1 MAHVVYQASAGFLW
15 VDGMEVPFANVV
27 MEITKNHLGTD
38 LITIRSAGDS
48 RLWMAR
54 VPVADIEDNLGAGYV
69 STAAWV
75 AYWNGLAKAP
85 SDTTTGGVAESG
97 DALTQVVDSS
107 GNPLYVST
115 PIMECTASLTR
126 PADTENYT
134 ANDHISAAVANVKQK
149 ETVTLTG
156 TNGTVNITGTGG
168 LTKLVTFNS
177 PVAQIDTITLTGT
190 SGTANV
196 AAAGGLTRLATFG
209 DSLNATAS
217 AFVTSW
223 AADYDAQ
230 GITIT
235 PDNGKIV
242 FTAKVA
248 GTAFTHPT
256 ITNETPDLAGTVAN
270 TRANREATL
279 TNTAADFV
287 TSWADDYLSQGI
299 VVTSSSEDIIFE
311 ANVAGVPF
319 TAPTGGSGTDDL
331 AITVDHTTANVT
343 LVPVSLDDMAADL
356 GEGGIIMDVEVNT
369 TITQLAGQTLRIWLF
384 NATPSGIVGDNV
396 AFTTLVANASK
407 MVGSAYIDVPLNAL
421 LTGSDC
427 IVGMVSP
434 AVSFRCASGD
444 TSLYLLIQTLGAAT
458 APTSAGVINIKFT
471 VMQITK

>member
-15 VDGMEVPFANVV
+15 IDGMEVPFANVV
-27 MEITKNHLGTD
+27 MEITQNHLGAD

-97 DALTQVVDSS
+97 DALTQVVDAS

-126 PADTENYT
+126 PADTNNYT

-149 ETVTLTG
+149 NTVTVSG
-156 TNGTVNITGTGG
+156 TNGTLNISVPNIANRT
-168 LTKLVTFNS
+168 
-177 PVAQIDTITLTGT
+177 VAFTT
-190 SGTANV
+190 
-196 AAAGGLTRLATFG
+196 
-209 DSLNATAS
+209 
-217 AFVTSW
+217 
-223 AADYDAQ
+223 DA
-230 GITIT
+230 
-235 PDNGKIV
+235 
-242 FTAKVA
+242 A
-248 GTAFTHPT
+248 GTAAKFVT
-256 ITNETPDLAGTVAN
+256 DY
-270 TRANREATL
+270 
-279 TNTAADFV
+279 AADFLPLV
-287 TSWADDYLSQGI
+287 
-299 VVTSSSEDIIFE
+299 VVTNSGDDIIFE
-311 ANVAGVPF
+311 AAAAGVPF
-319 TAPTGGSGTDDL
+319 DTPVVVGTGDMDGAVVL
-331 AITVDHTTANVT
+331 TTPNTT
-343 LVPVSLDDMAADL
+343 LQPVLINDVVRNL

-384 NATPSGIVGDNV
+384 NAIPSGIVGDNV

-407 MVGSAYIDVPLNAL
+407 MVGSAYIDVELNAL

-427 IVGMVSP
+427 IIGKVSP
-434 AVSFRCASGD
+434 AVAFKCAAAD
-444 TSLYLLIQTLGAAT
+444 NTLYALIQTLGAAT

>member
-27 MEITKNHLGTD
+27 MEITQNHLGAD

-54 VPVADIEDNLGAGYV
+54 VPVTDIKDNLGAGYV

-97 DALTQVVDSS
+97 DALTQVVNAS
-107 GNPLYVST
+107 GDNLFVST
-115 PIMECTASLTR
+115 PIREISATLTR

-149 ETVTLTG
+149 EIV
-156 TNGTVNITGTGG
+156 
-168 LTKLVTFNS
+168 S
-177 PVAQIDTITLTGT
+177 LTGT
-190 SGTANV
+190 SGTANITGT
-196 AAAGGLTRLATFG
+196 AGLTKLVTF
-209 DSLNATAS
+209 ATA
-217 AFVTSW
+217 
-223 AADYDAQ
+223 
-230 GITIT
+230 
-235 PDNGKIV
+235 
-242 FTAKVA
+242 
-248 GTAFTHPT
+248 GTQ
-256 ITNETPDLAGTVAN
+256 DLAQ
-270 TRANREATL
+270 
-279 TNTAADFV
+279 TAADFV
-287 TSWADDYLSQGI
+287 TSHAAAYDALGI
-299 VVTSSSEDIIFE
+299 AVTAATTTIVFE
-311 ANVAGVPF
+311 AKVAGVPF
-319 TAPTGGSGTDDL
+319 TAPTITNVTPDL
-331 AITVDHTTANVT
+331 AGTVAHTTPNVT
-343 LVPVSLDDMAADL
+343 LVPVILDDMVADL

-407 MVGSAYIDVPLNAL
+407 MVGSAYIDVELNAL

-427 IVGMVSP
+427 IVGKVSP
-434 AVSFRCASGD
+434 AVAFKCAAAD
-444 TSLYLLIQTLGAAT
+444 NTLYALIQTLGAAT
-458 APTSAGVINIKFT
+458 APTSEGVINIKFT